1 VQNPPFFWL
10 RLPLLSIEQILS
22 LLAKN
27 SLTELLA
34 DKMVMEAIQIASPS
48 IADQLVSGK
57 ETNAKVADT
66 FLKYALRM
74 STRCTPFGL
83 FAGGTVGYPAKRS
96 VLDFT
101 ERCLVTRH
109 RLSMPILVSLINQLS
124 QEPGI
129 RNRTRYF
136 ANQSVFQVGELLHY
150 TEKQWKDSQW
160 NYFTSQVPASPAIV
174 TVLSLARR
182 GATLAEL
189 LQALTPDKKSG
200 EVLDFIEQLIDD
212 NLLWSELMPTP
223 SGPDPLTELCRKLT
237 ELSAPPSIV
246 SPLSQIQHQLETP
259 ERTCRTELEI
269 RKILTDFMG
278 VAPSPEPVLQ
288 TDTRIAGGQNF
299 LSHSVLKQVQHDLSP
314 LLTLSQFTTEP
325 VTLTTFKKRFHT
337 RYQEQE
343 IPLLVAL
350 DEQLGV
356 GYTSTTGLNNATQ
369 DNIFD
374 LLVELP
380 TETVETCKLDKLH
393 ELKLK
398 LYSTWSRQSSDPV
411 IITDEAL
418 TQLGDRVSADM
429 NNCYAFGYL
438 LANSVTALDAGQY
451 RFMLKALSGPS
462 AYSLMGRFCTID
474 RELERLVSA
483 QLVQQQADQPDRIY
497 AEIVHLPQPRAGNV
511 LQRPHL
517 RDYEIPYLTPSALP
531 LDQQI
536 PLEDLLVSVPDGKR
550 VVLRSKRLN
559 KEIIPQLTTAHNYRN
574 GLPLYQFLGDLQ
586 YQTNSV
592 AVSWHWGALTQARRL
607 PRVQYRNIILQE
619 ATWTLNSRDLRSELT
634 DEENLTRLQ
643 REEQLPRLIA
653 LVEADQELFLDLASS
668 LCRKLFITTLRRLTI
683 VRLIEWLRTP
693 ENCMVSSTT
702 GKLTHEIVI
711 PFISQPE
718 QTVSQ
723 PSFFDSADTK
733 NRTVK
738 RTFSPGSEW
747 LYIKIYCGPLAAPLI
762 LNELIRLAQHS
773 VDTGQVKQ
781 WFFLRYADPEHHL
794 RFRFRLIHPDQT
806 GSLLAACH
814 QRVSPLLVSGVCYKL
829 QVDTYERE
837 LERFGEG
844 FIEEM
849 ELLFWRNSE
858 VVSQLLYL
866 DLDESNLLAAA
877 CLGVDTYYRE
887 FGLTDQEKSQ
897 FIKQAYT
904 ALFEEHGAS
913 PGLRQKLSKKY
924 RLNQDLIEQ
933 LLESPVSITPIPL
946 YQIIDRLRFNIRPQ
960 IASIKQKLTTNDP
973 TRQRQLI
980 TSLGHLFINRL
991 FAANQRTYELL
1002 VYHHLYR
1009 GYESVAARTK

>member
-1 VQNPPFFWL
+1 MQNPPFFWL
-10 RLPLLSIEQILS
+10 RLPLLSIEQLLILLS
-22 LLAKN
+22 AN

-34 DKMVMEAIQIASPS
+34 DKRVMEAIQIASPA
-48 IADQLVSGK
+48 IADQLVNGK
-57 ETNAKVADT
+57 VTNPKVAET
-66 FLKYALRM
+66 FLKYVLRM

-83 FAGGTVGYPAKRS
+83 FAGGAVGYPAKRS
-96 VLDFT
+96 VLDFK
-101 ERCLVTRH
+101 ERCLIARH

-136 ANQSVFQVGELLHY
+136 ANQSVFQVGDLLHY

-160 NYFTSQVPASPAIV
+160 TYFTSQVPASPSIV
-174 TVLSLARR
+174 TVLSLARK
-182 GATLAEL
+182 GATLAKL
-189 LQALTPDKKSG
+189 LQALTPDKKSR
-200 EVLDFIEQLIDD
+200 EVFDFIEQLIDD

-223 SGPDPLTELCRKLT
+223 SGPDPLTELCQKLT
-237 ELSAPPSIV
+237 KLSAPFSIV
-246 SPLSQIQHQLETP
+246 SPLSQIQHQLKTP
-259 ERTCRTELEI
+259 ERTYQAELKI

-299 LSHSVLKQVQHDLSP
+299 LSHGVLKQVKHDLSP
-314 LLTLSQFTTEP
+314 LLTLSQFTPEA
-325 VTLTTFKKRFHT
+325 VTLITFKQRFHA

-356 GYTSTTGLNNATQ
+356 GYNSTTGLGNATQ
-369 DNIFD
+369 ESISD

-380 TETVETCKLDKLH
+380 TEAVETCKLDKLH
-393 ELKLK
+393 ALKLE
-398 LYSTWSRQSSDPV
+398 LYSTWSRQSKDPV
-411 IITDEAL
+411 IVTDEAL
-418 TQLGDRVSADM
+418 SKLGDRASDIL

-462 AYSLMGRFCTID
+462 ACSLMGRFCTID
-474 RELERLVSA
+474 QELERLVTA

-536 PLEDLLVSVPDGKR
+536 PLEDLLVSVPDGRR

-559 KEIIPQLTTAHNYRN
+559 KEIIPQLTTAHNYRT

-586 YQTNSV
+586 YQTNPV
-592 AVSWHWGALTQARRL
+592 AVSWHWGALSQARRL

-619 ATWTLNSRDLRSELT
+619 ATWTLSSMDLRPELT
-634 DEENLTRLQ
+634 DEENLTWLQ
-643 REEQLPRLIA
+643 QEEQLPRLVA

-668 LCRKLFITTLRRLTI
+668 LCRKLFMTTLRRLTT

-711 PFISQPE
+711 PFTPQSE
-718 QTVSQ
+718 RSVSQ
-723 PSFFDSADTK
+723 SPFFDSADTK

-738 RTFSPGSEW
+738 RNFPPGSEW
-747 LYIKIYCGPLAAPLI
+747 LYIKVYCSPLAAPLI

-773 VDTGQVKQ
+773 VDTGQVKH

-794 RFRFRLIHPDQT
+794 RFRFRLTHPDQT
-806 GSLLAACH
+806 GNLLAACY
-814 QRVSPLLVSGVCYKL
+814 QQVSPLLISGLGYKL
-829 QVDTYERE
+829 QVDTYQRE
-837 LERFGEG
+837 LERFGED

-849 ELLFWRNSE
+849 ELLFWRDSE

-866 DLDESNLLAAA
+866 DLDESSLLAAA
-877 CLGVDTYYRE
+877 CLGVDAYYRE

-897 FIKQAYT
+897 FSKQAYT

-913 PGLRQKLSKKY
+913 PGLRQKLSKRY
-924 RLNQDLIEQ
+924 RLNQGLIEQ
-933 LLESPVSITPIPL
+933 LLKLSVSITQIPL
-946 YQIIDRLRFNIRPQ
+946 CQIVDRLRFNICPP
-960 IASIKQKLTTNDP
+960 IASIKRKLTTNDP
-973 TRQRQLI
+973 TRQQELI

-991 FAANQRTYELL
+991 FAVNQRTYELL

-1009 GYESVAARTK
+1009 GYESVTARTK